1 MYTIVLRKQLIGEMY
16 MKSLSRN
23 NNEEQAEVFQKL
35 MQLFFKNCGEAEKLL
50 QGMELVKEIFHLES
64 IVIYEYT
71 RKKQHYELLLK
82 ENRKKYSNFQNIKN
96 GHYLKKGICGVIY
109 PIKHEDVKMGT
120 IIARAK
126 SGRDENIKM
135 QRSFFENC
143 ISILALAYIR
153 KMQSQMD
160 YSKNEYIYNIQQR
173 NPAAMVQLVFKHNK
187 YVILSYNEEVLKMF
201 GYTSEKFDAEFRN
214 NIEGLVCLE
223 DYGYMKNI
231 WHGLKLNGGGREY
244 INRYINSYGELR
256 WAHSTVSK
264 ILNQEAIPVIQVI
277 FKDITQERQLKI
289 DLEHEKER
297 YRLAVNS
304 SLDVIFE
311 YDIKKDIF
319 VSYGSF
325 VHKDIPKSTPILI
338 RGYKE
343 KLLEGKMVYK
353 EDTDKVFCFIQGISE
368 RPYEAREY
376 YEENGEGKYLWVLT
390 QGTFIYENGI
400 PVKII
405 GKKTNITEKKKKEQK
420 ELEVIQRDKLTKLY
434 TKQVGEN
441 LIRQYLTEKT
451 KDEIAC
457 LMLIDL
463 DNFKQVND
471 TYGYMFGD
479 AILKEVSE
487 VIRSATRQRDI
498 IVRYGGDEFLVLMKN
513 TERYKTMDYG
523 KRVYDKICSLY
534 AGEDENIHISCSI
547 GMVCTL
553 ETDDYD
559 MMFQRAEQSLAYVK
573 EKENENVSCYCAME
587 SENEKETFTE
597 KRYFEKKTESYENQ
611 NRSEQDNE
619 DIVSFAFAI
628 LEKTKDLRSA
638 INLLLS
644 RVGREFGLAK
654 ISVLETEPNFLCNI
668 ITYQWAADKKNYN
681 SICKYEITKEEIEN
695 WSGHFGADGIFTIN
709 AEEKETLQKGFRI
722 ENPEDKIFRAKL
734 YSAIYEEGELK
745 GSIVFEHEKEM
756 YHWSDEMK
764 TTMKEISKIISTH
777 IVKANA
783 DIASKAKTEFL
794 SRMSHEIRT
803 PMNAIVGMTNIAKSV
818 IGDDEK
824 IEDCLQKI
832 DTSTKYLLSLINDIL
847 DMSRIESGNMTVCK
861 ESFDLE
867 NLMEEL
873 IVLMRSQAESR
884 NIHLII
890 EKSYTDTKLIG
901 DELRLNQVLINI
913 IGNALKFTPEHGSI
927 TVSVEQILQ
936 EDETAGMRF
945 SVKDTGI
952 GIKKENLL
960 RIFHS
965 FEQAEEST
973 AKKYGGTGLGLAISS
988 NLVKLMGGKLEVK
1001 SEVGVGS
1008 EFYFT
1013 IMFPRDKEG
1022 SNTEKIHPIASDM
1035 EKRSYDFSGKRIL
1048 LVEDNELNA
1057 EIAKT
1062 ILEMAGI
1069 VIEVA
1074 ENGKEAVEI
1083 FEERPIEY
1091 YDAILMDIR
1100 MPVMDGLEAT
1110 KRIRTLGKED
1120 SRTVPIIA
1128 MTANAFDED
1137 TKKSIESGMNGH
1149 LSKPIDI
1156 EHLYQ
1161 VLEGIMEEKCKK
1173 E

>member
-1 MYTIVLRKQLIGEMY
+1 
-16 MKSLSRN
+16 MKSLSQN
-23 NNEEQAEVFQKL
+23 NNEEQAEVLQKL
-35 MQLFFKNCGEAEKLL
+35 VQLFFKNCKEAETLT
-50 QGMELVKEIFHLES
+50 QGIELVKEVFQLEN
-64 IVIYEYT
+64 IIIYEYS
-71 RKKQHYELLLK
+71 RKKQYYELLLK
-82 ENRKKYSNFQNIKN
+82 ENRKKYKKFQNIKN
-96 GHYLKKGICGVIY
+96 GFYLKKRIRGAVY
-109 PIKHEDVKMGT
+109 PIKRKDRKIGT
-120 IIARAK
+120 IIARTKA
-126 SGRDENIKM
+126 GRMEKVRG
-135 QRSFFENC
+135 QRKFFENC
-143 ISILALAYIR
+143 ISLIALAYIR
-153 KMQSQMD
+153 KMQYQTD
-160 YSKNEYIYNIQQR
+160 YSKNEYIYNILQR
-173 NPAAMVQLVFKHNK
+173 NPSAMIQLLFKHGK
-187 YVILSYNEEVLKMF
+187 YVALSYNNEVFKTFGCTREEF
-201 GYTSEKFDAEFRN
+201 ERKFCD
-214 NIEGLVCLE
+214 NIEGFIYEE
-223 DYGYMKNI
+223 DYGYVKNI
-231 WHGLKLNGGGREY
+231 WHSLKLNGGGREY
-244 INRYINSYGELR
+244 EHRYINNYGELR
-256 WAHSTVSK
+256 WFHATASK
-264 ILNQEAIPVIQVI
+264 ILNQEAIPVILI
-277 FKDITQERQLKI
+277 MFKDITQERQLKL

-311 YDIKKDIF
+311 YDIKEDIL

-325 VHKDIPKSTPILI
+325 THKDIPKSTPILI

-343 KLLEGKMVYK
+343 KLLEGKLVHK
-353 EDTDKVFCFIQGISE
+353 EDADKAFCFIQGISE

-376 YEENGEGKYLWVLT
+376 YEEDGEGKYLWVST
-390 QGTFIYENGI
+390 QGTLIYENGT

-405 GKKTNITEKKKKEQK
+405 GKKTNITEKKQKEQK

-441 LIRQYLTEKT
+441 LIRQYLAEKPR
-451 KDEIAC
+451 DEIAC
-457 LMLIDL
+457 LLLIDL
-463 DNFKQVND
+463 DNFKQIND

-479 AILKEVSE
+479 AILEEVSE
-487 VIRSATRQRDI
+487 VIRSTTRQRDI
-498 IVRYGGDEFLVLMKN
+498 IARYGGDEFLVLMKN
-513 TERYKTMDYG
+513 TEKDKTMVYG
-523 KRVYDKICSLY
+523 KRVYDKICNLY

-553 ETDDYD
+553 TADNYD
-559 MMFQRAEQSLAYVK
+559 TMFQCAEQSLMYVK
-573 EKENENVSCYCAME
+573 EKGKGNVSCYCAME
-587 SENEKETFTE
+587 NESEEAAFTE
-597 KRYFEKKTESYENQ
+597 KGYFKSKAGNFENQ
-611 NRSEQDNE
+611 NHPEQDNE

-644 RVGREFGLAK
+644 RVGRKFGLSK
-654 ISVLETEPNFLCNI
+654 ISVLETDPNFLCNI
-668 ITYQWAADKKNYN
+668 ITYQWAAERKNYN
-681 SICKYEITKEEIEN
+681 SICKYEITQEEIES
-695 WSGHFGADGIFTIN
+695 WSGHFGADGMFTVN
-709 AEEKETLQKGFRI
+709 AEEKETVQESFRM
-722 ENPEDKIFRAKL
+722 ENPEDKEFRAKL

-745 GSIVFEHEKEM
+745 GSIVFEHENEM
-756 YHWSDEMK
+756 YCWSNEMK
-764 TTMKEISKIISTH
+764 STMKEISKIISTH
-777 IVKANA
+777 IAKANA

-873 IVLMRSQAESR
+873 FVLMRSQAESKH
-884 NIHLII
+884 IHLAIK
-890 EKSYTDTKLIG
+890 KSYTDTKLIG

-913 IGNALKFTPEHGSI
+913 IGNALKFTPEYGTI

-936 EDETAGMRF
+936 EDEMAGMRF
-945 SVKDTGI
+945 SVNDTGI

-965 FEQAEEST
+965 FEQEEEST
-973 AKKYGGTGLGLAISS
+973 AKKYGGTGLGLAISNS
-988 NLVKLMGGKLEVK
+988 LVKLMGGKLEVR

-1013 IMFPRDKEG
+1013 LMFPRDKED
-1022 SNTEKIHPIASDM
+1022 SKVQKFHSILADTQKQ
-1035 EKRSYDFSGKRIL
+1035 KYDFSGKRIL

-1069 VIEVA
+1069 IIEVA
-1074 ENGKEAVEI
+1074 ENGKEAVEV
-1083 FEERPIEY
+1083 FEKMPAEY
-1091 YDAILMDIR
+1091 YNAILMDIR

-1137 TKKSIESGMNGH
+1137 SKKSIDSGMNGH
-1149 LSKPIDI
+1149 LSKPIEI

-1161 VLEGIMEEKCKK
+1161 VLEGIMEEKSQKGHSSI
-1173 E
+1173 

>member
-1 MYTIVLRKQLIGEMY
+1 MHRKKFSYDSSEGQEEVLQE
-16 MKSLSRN
+16 
-23 NNEEQAEVFQKL
+23 F
-35 MQLFFKNCGEAEKLL
+35 MQLFFEKGEKAELFTK
-50 QGMELVKEIFHLES
+50 GIDIVKEIFNLES

-71 RKKQHYELLLK
+71 KKKQIYGMSLK
-82 ENRKKYSNFQNIKN
+82 ANRKVHKN
-96 GHYLKKGICGVIY
+96 SKQDVNATQAKRMCYLRKGMKGIVRSIRQ
-109 PIKHEDVKMGT
+109 EDRKAGIIVVKEKQGSHKLM
-120 IIARAK
+120 K
-126 SGRDENIKM
+126 E
-135 QRSFFENC
+135 QRKFFENC
-143 ISILALAYIR
+143 ISLIVLSYLQKQQYQLERSKNAYI
-153 KMQSQMD
+153 D
-160 YSKNEYIYNIQQR
+160 NILER
-173 NPAAMVQLVFKHNK
+173 NPIAAVQLVFKHGK
-187 YVILSYNEEVLKMF
+187 YVPIACNDEVFKTFGCTREEYLKDLDCSVDRF
-201 GYTSEKFDAEFRN
+201 IYK
-214 NIEGLVCLE
+214 E
-223 DYGYMKNI
+223 DYNYVKNI
-231 WHGLKLNGGGREY
+231 WNSLKLNGGGREY
-244 INRYINSYGELR
+244 EHRYINYYGEIR
-256 WAHSTVSK
+256 WGHTTAFK
-264 ILNQEAIPVIQVI
+264 ILNQESIPVIQI
-277 FKDITQERQLKI
+277 MFKDITQERQLKM

-304 SLDVIFE
+304 SRDVIFE
-311 YDIKKDIF
+311 YDIKEDMF

-343 KLLEGKMVYK
+343 KLLEGKLVHK
-353 EDTDKVFCFIQGISE
+353 EDVEKAFCFIQGITE

-376 YEENGEGKYLWVLT
+376 FEENGEGKYLWVST
-390 QGTFIYENGI
+390 QGTLIYENGI

-405 GKKTNITEKKKKEQK
+405 GKKTNITEQKRQEQR

-441 LIRQYLTEKT
+441 LIKKYLKEKPQ
-451 KDEIAC
+451 DEIAC

-463 DNFKQVND
+463 DNFRQIND

-479 AILKEVSE
+479 AILEEVSE
-487 VIRSATRQRDI
+487 VIRSTTRQRDI

-513 TERYKTMDYG
+513 TEKDKTMVYG
-523 KRVYDKICSLY
+523 NRVYNKICNLY
-534 AGEDENIHISCSI
+534 AGENENIHISCSI

-553 ETDDYD
+553 TADTYD
-559 MMFQRAEQSLAYVK
+559 EMFRCAEQSLVYVK
-573 EKENENVSCYCAME
+573 EKGKRNVFCHCAMQAENEEEIV
-587 SENEKETFTE
+587 TE
-597 KRYFEKKTESYENQ
+597 KGYFEKKAENYNNQ
-611 NRSEQDNE
+611 KHSEQDNE

-644 RVGREFGLAK
+644 RIGRQLGLAK
-654 ISVLETEPNFLCNI
+654 ISVLETDPNFLCNI
-668 ITYQWAADKKNYN
+668 ITYQWAADEKTYN
-681 SICKYEITKEEIEN
+681 SICKYEITQEEMEQ
-695 WSGHFGADGIFTIN
+695 WSKCFGTDGIFTVN
-709 AEEKETLQKGFRI
+709 EDEKELLQEGFSM
-722 ENPEDKIFRAKL
+722 ENPEDRTFRAKL

-745 GSIVFEHEKEM
+745 GSIVYEHENET
-756 YHWSDEMK
+756 YYWSDEMK
-764 TTMKEISKIISTH
+764 TTVKEISKIISTH
-777 IVKANA
+777 IAKANA

-824 IEDCLQKI
+824 IADCLQKI

-867 NLMEEL
+867 KLMGEVF
-873 IVLMRSQAESR
+873 VLMRPQAESKH
-884 NIHLII
+884 IHLVS
-890 EKSYTDTKLIG
+890 EKAYTDKSLIG

-913 IGNALKFTPEHGSI
+913 IGNALKFTPEHGTI
-927 TVSVEQILQ
+927 TVSAEQILQ
-936 EDETAGMRF
+936 EDETAGIRF

-952 GIKKENLL
+952 GIKKENLI

-965 FEQAEEST
+965 FEQEEETT
-973 AKKYGGTGLGLAISS
+973 AKRYGGTGLGLAISN

-1013 IMFPRDKEG
+1013 LMFPRDKEDNKEQDYHLL
-1022 SNTEKIHPIASDM
+1022 SADTKEHT
-1035 EKRSYDFSGKRIL
+1035 YDFSGKRIL

-1069 VIEVA
+1069 IIEVA
-1074 ENGKEAVEI
+1074 ENGKEAVEV
-1083 FEERPIEY
+1083 FEKMPVEY
-1091 YDAILMDIR
+1091 YNAILMDIR
-1100 MPVMDGLEAT
+1100 MPVMDGLEAA
-1110 KRIRTLGKED
+1110 KRIRMLGKED

-1137 TKKSIESGMNGH
+1137 TKKSIDSGMNGH
-1149 LSKPIDI
+1149 LSKPIDV

-1161 VLEGIMEEKCKK
+1161 VLEEIMEEKSKK
-1173 E
+1173 DM